1 MSTPAPDGDVTGAGG
16 LIHVDEHGK
25 AHMVDVTGKPATYR
39 IAEARCLVHTVA
51 DVDRLL
57 SLTPGGSD
65 LLASARFAG
74 IMAAKQT
81 SVLIP
86 LCHPIRL
93 DGIDVGVR
101 LLPDGFAVAAV
112 AVIIEKTGV
121 EMEALTACTTAALVL
136 VHALWTV
143 DPLASVNDLTLWH
156 KSGGRSGTWER
167 GSEWE
172 PPSDPHGSLP

>member
-1 MSTPAPDGDVTGAGG
+1 MSATPTGEPITGG
-16 LIHVDEHGK
+16 QGLTHVDEHGK
-25 AHMVDVTGKPATYR
+25 AHMVDVTGKPATLR
-39 IAEARCLVHTVA
+39 IAEARTVA

-57 SLTPGGSD
+57 SRTPEDPD

-101 LLPDGFAVAAV
+101 PLPDGFAVVAV
-112 AVIIEKTGV
+112 AAITDKTGV

-143 DPLASVNDLTLWH
+143 DPSASVDDLTLWH

-167 GSEWE
+167 GPDGS
-172 PPSDPHGSLP
+172 PPPGPHSSHR